1 MLSLALFDSCS
12 KDDDSSS
19 SVKNSLI
26 GAWKTSMSS
35 SNWRSIY
42 IAPNGNLKYSY
53 VTKENLKKYTYD
65 EKTNTYYYSSDGY
78 GWTYDPDYNAHWAFD
93 ETTNSISMYTDDGYY
108 TYSYKV
114 KHTLLLVSKNN
125 QDTCET
131 EHRKRWL
138 DYLILSFYGLNIH
151 SIVESNISK
160 KTTSLLLMGFAIK
173 K

>member
-1 MLSLALFDSCS
+1 MIMKKTFFVILLGMLSLALFDSCS

-114 KHTLLLVSKNN
+114 TMNDDRNSWVG
-125 QDTCET
+125 
-131 EHRKRWL
+131 L
-138 DYLILSFYGLNIH
+138 DAKG
-151 SIVESNISK
+151 
-160 KTTSLLLMGFAIK
+160 KTYTFTRIEE
-173 K
+173 